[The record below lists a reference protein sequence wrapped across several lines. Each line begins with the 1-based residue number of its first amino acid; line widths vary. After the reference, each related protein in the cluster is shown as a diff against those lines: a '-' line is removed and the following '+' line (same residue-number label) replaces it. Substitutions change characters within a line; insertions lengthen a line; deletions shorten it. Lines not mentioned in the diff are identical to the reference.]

1 MVNVSVCR
9 PLNLFLPLYFPC
21 IFFLLMFRY
30 FLTSYSCFH
39 VVLSL
44 VFDISICYLFYFYLY
59 PIITLLSWSLL
70 LILIVLFFW
79 FCYFSVSEFSVFH
92 IPFLFIFLFL
102 WFSFKCFR
110 VESKLKTSMYTC
122 SKFPRSAMLLHFKK
136 NPEGQISKEIYIL
149 FLNLKKDHKM

>member
-9 PLNLFLPLYFPC
+9 PLNLFLPLYFP
-21 IFFLLMFRY
+21 FLLMVRY

-92 IPFLFIFLFL
+92 PFFVHFSVSVVFVQMFSSWIEVKDIDVHLLKVPAVRNVVALQKKSWRSNQQRNLYFIFEF
-102 WFSFKCFR
+102 
-110 VESKLKTSMYTC
+110 
-122 SKFPRSAMLLHFKK
+122 
-136 NPEGQISKEIYIL
+136 
-149 FLNLKKDHKM
+149 KKDHKM